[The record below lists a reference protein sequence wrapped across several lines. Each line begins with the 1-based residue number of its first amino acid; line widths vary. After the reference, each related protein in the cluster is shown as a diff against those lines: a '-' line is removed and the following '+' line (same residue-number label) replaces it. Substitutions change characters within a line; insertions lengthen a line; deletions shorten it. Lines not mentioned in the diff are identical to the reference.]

1 MESNRSIILLK
12 NLALEIYDKT
22 FDCDINAFKNYLML
36 EIGFTEE
43 EFNEIFKNE
52 LGD

>member
-1 MESNRSIILLK
+1 MESSRSIILLK

-22 FDCDINAFKNYLML
+22 FDGDINSFKDYLML

-43 EFNEIFKNE
+43 EFDEIFKNE

>member
-1 MESNRSIILLK
+1 MENNRSIILLK

-22 FDCDINAFKNYLML
+22 FDCDINAFKDYLML

-43 EFNEIFKNE
+43 EFDEIFKNK